1 MCCPRGSV
9 VLKMFSISLALV
21 QRDVYALL
29 WGTFL
34 GESLWCLVTRDCN
47 SLSVTSSFSKIKHA
61 ILLSDICVEKLC
73 CWHFFPFPAFSSSS
87 SHTSWIWT
95 LFCFKSSASLV
106 QWSLRL
112 CAKFHLE
119 RAGDPV
125 NFFPNSAERSWGW
138 RSISLAGRQKA
149 VGLQA
154 ASPCILSMQHRLH
167 MVAQN
172 LGLGCL
178 SAVV

>member
-29 WGTFL
+29 WDAFL
-34 GESLWCLVTRDCN
+34 ESLSGVWWR
-47 SLSVTSSFSKIKHA
+47 VTSSFSKIKHA
-61 ILLSDICVEKLC
+61 ILLSIICVEKLC
-73 CWHFFPFPAFSSSS
+73 CWHFFPFPASSV
-87 SHTSWIWT
+87 HTSWIWT

-106 QWSLRL
+106 QWSLML

-119 RAGDPV
+119 RGGDPV

-149 VGLQA
+149 VGFQA
-154 ASPCILSMQHRLH
+154 ASPCILSRQHRLH